1 MRGNPRRLPIRVTL
15 LSTAAL
21 AVALSLAGCRAGQ
34 TRYAASVV
42 DFLYPGVQAPAVSEE
57 IPVLS
62 LPVRVGV
69 AFVPSG
75 RSGAQGR
82 QLAQEALTEDRRL
95 ALLETVAEHFEQR
108 PFVETIEVIPSA
120 YLRPGGSFEN
130 LEQLRGLFGVDL
142 VALVSYDQIQ
152 FTDQSFLSLTYWTIV
167 GAYTVP
173 GDKND
178 THTMLDTVVYDVAS
192 RKMLFRAPGT
202 HHIEGRSTWANQSEE
217 LREDSQTGFDEAAKV
232 MIASLD
238 RELDEF
244 RERVR
249 ERPEEFKVVQRS
261 GGTGGGSLDPLALV
275 GIAAL
280 AVGFGWRWL
289 RP

>member
-1 MRGNPRRLPIRVTL
+1 MRGRPCRHPIL
-15 LSTAAL
+15 AAL
-21 AVALSLAGCRAGQ
+21 AVAGPAVVLSLAGCRAAE
-34 TRYAASVV
+34 TRNAASVV
-42 DFLYPGVQAPAVSEE
+42 DFLYPNTKAPVVSEE

-69 AFVPSG
+69 AFVPSS
-75 RSGAQGR
+75 RSGPHGSPG
-82 QLAQEALTEDRRL
+82 AQEPLTEDLRL

-108 PFVETIEVIPSA
+108 PFVESIQVIPGA

-217 LREDSQTGFDEAAKV
+217 LREDSQAGFDAASKA
-232 MIASLD
+232 MIANLD

-249 ERPEEFKVVQRS
+249 ERPEEYKVVQRD
-261 GGTGGGSLDPLALV
+261 GGTGGGSLDPLTLAAVAVLAL
-275 GIAAL
+275 
-280 AVGFGWRWL
+280 GFGWRWL